1 MMTLGIGKPTNH
13 KKFGESTAILAGDG
27 LLNNAY
33 MVVSKSLKEEKNIE
47 ELKLKIQAF
56 NELAI
61 ATDRMIAG
69 EYVDTEFEGQEIS
82 NEYLEYMHNNKTGA
96 LIKASVRIGAILAN
110 ASREELGKLTKYAEK
125 IGLAFQIKDDI
136 LSEIGDEKV
145 LGKPVG
151 NDKEHGK
158 VTFTTKYGLEEA
170 KLKLENIINEAIKEL
185 EIYKENGGFLREL
198 ALYIE
203 NRNK

>member
-61 ATDRMIAG
+61 ATDRMIIG

-82 NEYLEYMHNNKTGA
+82 NEYLEYMHTNKTGE
-96 LIKASVRIGAILAN
+96 LIKASVRMGAILAN
-110 ASREELGKLTKYAEK
+110 ASQEDLSGLTKYAEK

-136 LSEIGDEKV
+136 LSEVGDEKI

-151 NDKEHGK
+151 NDRKNGK
-158 VTFTTKYGLEEA
+158 VTFITKYGLEQA
-170 KLKLENIINEAIKEL
+170 KHKLE
-185 EIYKENGGFLREL
+185 
-198 ALYIE
+198 
-203 NRNK
+203 